1 MTKTMKSNEETVKL
15 SAQLL
20 KENTKWKVVYSEYAE
35 AIKKNSASY
44 KEYAKKFRKPSSLIV
59 YTSIGRVKSSYD
71 YIYDLRFGGQ
81 SVGKIEG
88 KEYEQP
94 FLTVSEDQAKGICKI
109 LGREKFSYFNKVSWS
124 HDNRAKEFRKL
135 FNEIKPTKNLGLH
148 SKEHRIESKILEEFG
163 KSDPDKLLRN
173 IQPIRLGGMFFQFIT
188 PLKASTHE
196 PVIYASRH
204 GGGID
209 ILARVTHKNNERRIA
224 VIELKDENKPSEPQA
239 EVMKQALIYA
249 TFIAY
254 LLRSESGNTW
264 WNIFEESNNVPT
276 NLHLDVVTLMPKG
289 NSNEGSLDDIAIKE
303 LNATLHLYTLYYGVN
318 TEGNPNN
325 LEGKFDETL
334 KK

>member
-59 YTSIGRVKSSYD
+59 YTSIGRVKSSYE
-71 YIYDLRFGGQ
+71 YDLRFGGQ

-88 KEYEQP
+88 KEDEQP
-94 FLTVSEDQAKGICKI
+94 SLTVSDSQAKGICKI
-109 LGREKFSYFNKVSWS
+109 LGREKFSSFNKVSWS

-148 SKEHRIESKILEEFG
+148 SKEHRIESKILDEFG
-163 KSDPDKLLRN
+163 KSGSGKLLRN
-173 IQPIRLGGMFFQFIT
+173 IQPIRLGGKFFQFIT
-188 PLKASTHE
+188 PFRASKHE
-196 PVIYASRH
+196 PAISTSGN

-224 VIELKDENKPSEPQA
+224 VIELKDENKLSEPQA

-264 WNIFEESNNVPT
+264 WNIFEESNNVPA

-289 NSNEGSLDDIAIKE
+289 NSNEGCLNDIAIKE

-325 LEGKFDETL
+325 LKGKFAKTL

>member
-1 MTKTMKSNEETVKL
+1 MTKTMRSNEETVKL

-59 YTSIGRVKSSYD
+59 YTSIGRVKSSYE
-71 YIYDLRFGGQ
+71 YDLRFGGQ

-88 KEYEQP
+88 KEDEQP
-94 FLTVSEDQAKGICKI
+94 SLTVSDSQAKGICKI
-109 LGREKFSYFNKVSWS
+109 LGREKFSSFNKVSWS

-148 SKEHRIESKILEEFG
+148 SKEHRIESKILDEFG
-163 KSDPDKLLRN
+163 KSGSGKLLRN
-173 IQPIRLGGMFFQFIT
+173 IQPIRLGGKFFQFIT
-188 PLKASTHE
+188 PFRASKHE
-196 PVIYASRH
+196 PAISTSGN

-289 NSNEGSLDDIAIKE
+289 NSNEGSLNEIAIKE

-325 LEGKFDETL
+325 LKGKFAKTL

>member
-1 MTKTMKSNEETVKL
+1 MTKTMRSNEEIVKL

-59 YTSIGRVKSSYD
+59 YTSISRLKSSYE
-71 YIYDLRFGGQ
+71 YDLRFGGQ
-81 SVGKIEG
+81 SVGTIKG

-94 FLTVSEDQAKGICKI
+94 SLTVSEDQAKGICKI
-109 LGREKFSYFNKVSWS
+109 LGREKFSSFNKVSWS

-173 IQPIRLGGMFFQFIT
+173 IQPIRLGGKFFQFIT
-188 PLKASTHE
+188 PFRASKHE
-196 PVIYASRH
+196 PAISTSGN

-224 VIELKDENKPSEPQA
+224 VIELKDENKLSEPQA
-239 EVMKQALIYA
+239 DVMKQALIYA

-289 NSNEGSLDDIAIKE
+289 NSNEGSLNEIAIKE

-325 LEGKFDETL
+325 LEGKFVKTL

>member
-44 KEYAKKFRKPSSLIV
+44 KEYAKKFRKPPSLIV
-59 YTSIGRVKSSYD
+59 YTSISRLKSSHD

-81 SVGKIEG
+81 SVGTIKG

-94 FLTVSEDQAKGICKI
+94 SLTVSKNQAKGICKI
-109 LGREKFSYFNKVSWS
+109 LGREKFSSFNKVSWS

-135 FNEIKPTKNLGLH
+135 FNKIKPTKNLGLH

-163 KSDPDKLLRN
+163 KSDPGKLLRN

-224 VIELKDENKPSEPQA
+224 VLS
-239 EVMKQALIYA
+239 
-249 TFIAY
+249 
-254 LLRSESGNTW
+254 
-264 WNIFEESNNVPT
+264 
-276 NLHLDVVTLMPKG
+276 
-289 NSNEGSLDDIAIKE
+289 
-303 LNATLHLYTLYYGVN
+303 
-318 TEGNPNN
+318 
-325 LEGKFDETL
+325 
-334 KK
+334 

>member
-1 MTKTMKSNEETVKL
+1 MTKTMRSNEETVKL

-81 SVGKIEG
+81 SVGTIKG
-88 KEYEQP
+88 KEDEQP
-94 FLTVSEDQAKGICKI
+94 SLTVSDSQAKGICKI
-109 LGREKFSYFNKVSWS
+109 LGREKFSSFNKVSWS

-239 EVMKQALIYA
+239 DVMKQALIYA

-289 NSNEGSLDDIAIKE
+289 NSNEGSLNEIAIKE

>member
-59 YTSIGRVKSSYD
+59 YTSIGRVKSSYE
-71 YIYDLRFGGQ
+71 YDLRFGGQ

-88 KEYEQP
+88 KEDEQP
-94 FLTVSEDQAKGICKI
+94 SLTVSDSQAKGICKI
-109 LGREKFSYFNKVSWS
+109 LGREKFSSFNKVSWS

-148 SKEHRIESKILEEFG
+148 SKEHRIESKILDEFG
-163 KSDPDKLLRN
+163 KSGSGKLLRN
-173 IQPIRLGGMFFQFIT
+173 IQPIRLGGKFFQFIT
-188 PLKASTHE
+188 PFRASKHE
-196 PVIYASRH
+196 PAISTSGN

-224 VIELKDENKPSEPQA
+224 VIELKDENKLSEPQA

-264 WNIFEESNNVPT
+264 WNIFEESNNVPA

-289 NSNEGSLDDIAIKE
+289 NSNEGCLNDIAIKE

-325 LEGKFDETL
+325 LEGTFVTTL